1 MTIEFAGLLRI
12 DLVRSVYDS
21 ALHGQLANVV
31 QIAGDRNSLY
41 FVLAPTQLARN
52 DLAVFPDTFRVPLR
66 VGIFDVDGR
75 GESAHGVAVDG
86 AQVLIES
93 LILFG
98 SLLHFSQQTVRVNA
112 DADVPHHCA

>member
-12 DLVRSVYDS
+12 DLVRGVYDS

-31 QIAGDRNSLY
+31 QIAGDGNSLN

-52 DLAVFPDTFRVPLR
+52 DLAVFPDAFRVSLR
-66 VGIFDVDGR
+66 VGIFDVDSR
-75 GESAHGVAVDG
+75 GESAHSVAVDG
-86 AQVLIES
+86 TQVLIEP

-98 SLLHFSQQTVRVNA
+98 SLLHFSEQTMCVNA
-112 DADVPHHCA
+112 YAYMPHHCP